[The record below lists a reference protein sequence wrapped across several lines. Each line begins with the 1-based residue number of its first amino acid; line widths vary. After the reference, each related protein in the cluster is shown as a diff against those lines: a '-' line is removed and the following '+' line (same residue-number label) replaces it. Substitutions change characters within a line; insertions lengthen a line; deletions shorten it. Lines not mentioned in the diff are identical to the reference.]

1 MNSIENIIPKALIEN
16 EISHEEFTTIINE
29 AKNYF
34 DLQESIRIMKSQ
46 RSDKKRIQL
55 IED

>member
-1 MNSIENIIPKALIEN
+1 MNSIENIIPKALIES

-46 RSDKKRIQL
+46 RSDKKRIKL